1 MSYTVYKQKY
11 PELLCPH
18 CRKRTSYQIHDH
30 MKEEDI
36 KGIQFQWKET
46 YGICDECGKE
56 IFLPEIYDQ
65 NMENLDKDFWK
76 HYNEEKKRDLEILIN
91 LVILENIMK
100 KLIKACILIY

>member
-46 YGICDECGKE
+46 YGICDECGK
-56 IFLPEIYDQ
+56 
-65 NMENLDKDFWK
+65 
-76 HYNEEKKRDLEILIN
+76 
-91 LVILENIMK
+91 
-100 KLIKACILIY
+100 

>member
-65 NMENLDKDFWK
+65 NMENLDKEFWK
-76 HYNEEKKRDLEILIN
+76 HYNEEKKR
-91 LVILENIMK
+91 ENK
-100 KLIKACILIY
+100 KKN

>member
-65 NMENLDKDFWK
+65 NMIKNFG
-76 HYNEEKKRDLEILIN
+76 NI
-91 LVILENIMK
+91 IMK
-100 KLIKACILIY
+100 KRSVKIKRRISYERAFIFKSK